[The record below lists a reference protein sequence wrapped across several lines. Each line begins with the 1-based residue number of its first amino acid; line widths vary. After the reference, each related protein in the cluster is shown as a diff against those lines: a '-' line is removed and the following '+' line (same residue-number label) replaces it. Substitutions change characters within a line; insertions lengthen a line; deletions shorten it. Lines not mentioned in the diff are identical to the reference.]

1 MTTSF
6 EELLNSTEM
15 LKKGDKVTGTVSAIE
30 ENKAY
35 VDVSGAQ
42 YDCVILKNQ
51 ISRKFVKNISD
62 FLKIGEEIEA
72 IVTGIR
78 ADREKKSEEVPGV
91 IYLSRKAIENQEYKK
106 ELDSEWEEIIAKH
119 QNNDLIDATVSSVI
133 KGGLLANIKGIRAF
147 VPASLIDIKFVK
159 NLQNYLNK
167 EYKFKIAE
175 IDRAKGR
182 LILDRKTLLEEEKE
196 ANIKAY
202 DLGLKAVNELL
213 KN

>member
-72 IVTGIR
+72 IVR
-78 ADREKKSEEVPGV
+78 
-91 IYLSRKAIENQEYKK
+91 NQ
-106 ELDSEWEEIIAKH
+106 S
-119 QNNDLIDATVSSVI
+119 
-133 KGGLLANIKGIRAF
+133 
-147 VPASLIDIKFVK
+147 
-159 NLQNYLNK
+159 
-167 EYKFKIAE
+167 
-175 IDRAKGR
+175 
-182 LILDRKTLLEEEKE
+182 
-196 ANIKAY
+196 
-202 DLGLKAVNELL
+202 
-213 KN
+213 